1 MSDQTSL
8 QLSIVD
14 AQSVDENTPQ
24 ALMALR
30 ISQRSTIGQ
39 SVSVCAVGDIGL
51 SGRAAVTAKRRGEDA
66 LFAEIAPCLRGA
78 DVAFGNLEYP
88 LTSEIAAGKMF
99 AAPIGGAAALRK
111 AGFKLL
117 HLANNHVGEYGQTG
131 LAATLDAVR
140 KADMT
145 ALGAGDDLTAAHEVR
160 RTDVN
165 GVRIG
170 WLGCGRTLLRQ
181 NENGPRYWEFDEKE
195 LLAAVVRVRSN
206 LDVLIVSIHT
216 GLMYLDY
223 PRPEHKVM
231 AEELMAAGADLIL
244 MHHAHVLQGV
254 QLTSEGQLACYNL
267 GNFLLDWREG
277 NVQTPIMLKEQNEG
291 AVFRFVLD
299 RQGVAEATALPIWLD
314 DDCRVHWA
322 IGSRGKEILDR
333 LVRISRDLEG
343 DFVPAFE
350 RQRAERNTGAILK
363 VIAFHARRGN
373 WAYVLQNVQ
382 ARHDLNT

>member
-14 AQSVDENTPQ
+14 ARSVDENAPQ
-24 ALMALR
+24 GLMALR
-30 ISQRSTIGQ
+30 ISQRGTIGQ

-66 LFAEIAPCLRGA
+66 LFSEIAPLLRGA
-78 DVAFGNLEYP
+78 DVVVGNLEYP

-140 KADMT
+140 RADMT

-160 RTDVN
+160 RMDVN

-170 WLGCGRTLLRQ
+170 WLGCGRTLLHQ

-195 LLAAVVRVRSN
+195 LLAAILRVRSN
-206 LDVLIVSIHT
+206 VDVLIASIHI

-231 AEELMAAGADLIL
+231 AEKLMAAGGSDP
-244 MHHAHVLQGV
+244 HASCPCASRCAVDIRWPTCL
-254 QLTSEGQLACYNL
+254 LSPRKLLARLARGQRPDACYAQGATRGGGFSVRFGPTRCRGSYCPANL
-267 GNFLLDWREG
+267 
-277 NVQTPIMLKEQNEG
+277 
-291 AVFRFVLD
+291 A
-299 RQGVAEATALPIWLD
+299 
-314 DDCRVHWA
+314 
-322 IGSRGKEILDR
+322 
-333 LVRISRDLEG
+333 
-343 DFVPAFE
+343 
-350 RQRAERNTGAILK
+350 
-363 VIAFHARRGN
+363 
-373 WAYVLQNVQ
+373 
-382 ARHDLNT
+382 